1 MTTRPH
7 NPSPNRYDGRDRPV
21 DTIVMHYTASKGS
34 ASAVAALFAQPSRK
48 ASAHF
53 VVGRDGVVWECVDLE
68 DGAWHAGDGRFP
80 SSEQLG
86 DGIGGLSTGLLIPVA
101 KVPKKPRDLN
111 MRSIGIEV
119 VNAGWITGGPNPY
132 GTARHR
138 NPASRSKS
146 WESYT
151 NVQIEAVRNLVG
163 WCVQKVPT
171 LKWITGH
178 EDVTNRFTLGKAGG
192 KLDPGPLFPW
202 ATVTQCLRRVMFSF
216 DKGKEGWRIQS

>member
-7 NPSPNRYDGRDRPV
+7 NPSPNRYEGRDRTV

-53 VVGRDGVVWECVDLE
+53 VVGRDGVVWECVDLA

-80 SSEQLG
+80 STVQLTRP
-86 DGIGGLSTGLLIPVA
+86 TGTYIPYTE
-101 KVPKKPRDLN
+101 VPKKPRDVN

-119 VNAGWITGGPNPY
+119 VNAGWLEGGPSPY
-132 GTARHR
+132 GNARHR
-138 NPASRSKS
+138 NPASRSTK
-146 WESYT
+146 WESYAEK
-151 NVQIEAVRNLVG
+151 QIEAVRNLVG
-163 WCVQKVPT
+163 WCVQQVPT

-178 EDVTNRFTLGKAGG
+178 EDVTNRFTLGKTGG

-202 ATVTQCLRRVMFSF
+202 ATVTQSLRRVMFDF
-216 DKGKEGWRIQS
+216 TKGKEGWRVQT